1 MQNAGLKDA
10 HHIYQ
15 DAAVR
20 DLAGYSK
27 HDALT
32 VQIQGPANQIGTP
45 HYTAT
50 QAQGVLDGGILRAER
65 SIAYKSLRKAGFTKN
80 QAKYLVR
87 EADKY
92 FDDLGHTS
100 NSTTRMPGNRR

>member
-15 DAAVR
+15 DAAVKNL
-20 DLAGYSK
+20 DGYSK
-27 HDALT
+27 YDALT
-32 VQIQGPANQIGTP
+32 VQIEGPANKIGTL
-45 HYTAT
+45 HYNAT

-65 SIAYKSLRKAGFTKN
+65 GIAYKSLRKSGFTKN

-92 FDDLGHTS
+92 FDDLGHTLD
-100 NSTTRMPGNRR
+100 STTRMPGNRR